1 MYGEED
7 PFFVGFYEIH
17 WSFSWFG
24 YCALYVVLLF
34 ECMWEHVMVSE
45 NLTVRIPRELRERMR
60 KHPEVRWSEVVRRAI
75 EDFLDRLE
83 GGGMWREERS
93 S

>member
-1 MYGEED
+1 
-7 PFFVGFYEIH
+7 
-17 WSFSWFG
+17 
-24 YCALYVVLLF
+24 
-34 ECMWEHVMVSE
+34 MVSE

-83 GGGMWREERS
+83 GEGCGERRGVLEESWLKGGCFV
-93 S
+93 